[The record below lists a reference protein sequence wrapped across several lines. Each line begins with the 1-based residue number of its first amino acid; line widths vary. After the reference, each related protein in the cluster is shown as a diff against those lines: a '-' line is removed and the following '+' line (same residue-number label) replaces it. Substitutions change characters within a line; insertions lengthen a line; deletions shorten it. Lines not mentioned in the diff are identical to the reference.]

1 MRRRRWLALC
11 AVELAC
17 ASARGGEGERAPAGA
32 LRLLDRL
39 DEWTIESPWSPRPAA
54 SPESELTPA
63 FAAEFEEGEAARLT
77 PVELPASFAG
87 RSLRPG
93 VVLPPEPP
101 PQPSAQAAARGA
113 RGLRFAH
120 AAGAAFVVVPVTP
133 DTPYLL
139 SCMVR
144 RGVDP
149 RALAAGGADPA
160 GEAAALLARL
170 AQAGSLVVYELHQQP
185 PADAS
190 PAQLLAA
197 FGARENAIVAT
208 HVVPAAGA
216 VGRFD
221 ESRLVLKVSVFTHA
235 LALGLIGGAEG
246 WWALPES
253 RHPDGAPPEGA
264 VDFDSLRLYELR
276 ARDYLPLQQ
285 TSAEEDL
292 PPPPLT
298 AAKNSGFARKVK
310 LLGDV
315 RRALLAPAGTTAS
328 VPLALPAG
336 RFRISLSYGVL
347 EERRAASGKVPITFV
362 ARLERAG
369 APAVEL
375 LREHV
380 TAADSAAARA
390 WHECRF
396 DGQGDGQGGGA
407 ARLVLSAVSEAKCD
421 DVAVFGEPVVAA
433 LREPAEL
440 PRSVVLI
447 SVDTL
452 RSDRVGC
459 YGYARSDGAATTPA
473 IDALAAESLRF
484 ANARSVAPFTLPS
497 HATIL
502 TGLLPR
508 AHGVVRHGRRLVAD
522 VQPLLAVDFA
532 RAGYATAAFTGGA
545 YLSYE
550 HGFHHGFDRYS
561 ILDPFLTDEDPYRD
575 AFPRPG
581 DRAFNDAAYAT
592 CDERAIERWLDA
604 TSGRPFFL
612 FVHTY
617 AAHDYHPPKELEKR
631 FVRGDLGR
639 LGPDRDLKRIE
650 RAAAMAGAPVP
661 AGVAQVASDVYDG
674 AVAAADR
681 AVGELIGAL
690 RARGLLE
697 RTVVVLLSDHGE
709 EFGEHGGLLHGRTV
723 YEEVLRVPLLL
734 RAPGVAPSVI
744 DAPVDLCDVAP
755 TLRALCG
762 IAPAAACD
770 GADLL
775 RRIADD
781 DFKRAF
787 WAEVAAPGLSRR
799 RALLAG
805 ADKLIESPSAG
816 FEERDYARV
825 PPPALELYDVK
836 GDPRE
841 RRNRVAL
848 VADAKGGGLVPADGQ
863 PEGPLLGQLRKAAE
877 RMRSALNDE
886 RARLLSGRDAIDY
899 QPGASSQ
906 AQLKALA
913 YPGGASPDD
922 DDD

>member
-1 MRRRRWLALC
+1 LRRRRWLALC
-11 AVELAC
+11 ALEIAC
-17 ASARGGEGERAPAGA
+17 ASARGGEDGRAPAGA
-32 LRLLDRL
+32 ARLLDRL
-39 DEWTIESPWSPRPAA
+39 DAWTIESPWSPRPAA
-54 SPESELTPA
+54 APESELRPA
-63 FAAEFEEGEAARLT
+63 FAAEFEEGEAAQLT

-101 PQPSAQAAARGA
+101 PRPSAQAAARGA

-139 SCMVR
+139 SCLVR

-149 RALAAGGADPA
+149 RAFAAGGADPA

-170 AQAGSLVVYELHQQP
+170 AQAGSLVVYELHQRP
-185 PADAS
+185 PPDAS
-190 PAQLLAA
+190 PAELLAA

-208 HVVPAAGA
+208 HVVPAAETT
-216 VGRFD
+216 GRFG
-221 ESRLVLKVSVFTHA
+221 ESRLVLRVSVFTHA

-253 RHPDGAPPEGA
+253 SHPDGDPPEGA
-264 VDFDSLRLYELR
+264 IDFDSLRLYELR

-292 PPPPLT
+292 PPPPLG
-298 AAKNSGFARKVK
+298 AAKNDGFARKVK

-328 VPLALPAG
+328 VPLTLPAG
-336 RFRISLSYGVL
+336 RFRIALSYGVI
-347 EERRAASGKVPITFV
+347 EERRAAFGTVPITFV
-362 ARLERAG
+362 ARLEREG

-375 LREHV
+375 LHERV

-390 WHECRF
+390 WHECWF
-396 DGQGDGQGGGA
+396 DWKGGGP
-407 ARLVLSAVSEAKCD
+407 ARLVLAASSEAKCD

-459 YGYARSDGAATTPA
+459 YGYARADGAATTPA

-592 CDERAIERWLDA
+592 CDERSIERWLDA

-617 AAHDYHPPKELEKR
+617 AAHDYRPPKELERR
-631 FVRGDLGR
+631 FVRGDLAR
-639 LGPDRDLKRIE
+639 LGPDRDLKKIE
-650 RAAAMAGAPVP
+650 RAAASAGAPVP
-661 AGVAQVASDVYDG
+661 ADVAEVASDLYDG

-681 AVGELIGAL
+681 SVGELIGAL

-734 RAPGVAPSVI
+734 RAPGVAPGVVE
-744 DAPVDLCDVAP
+744 APVDLCDVAP
-755 TLRALCG
+755 TLRALCRL
-762 IAPAAACD
+762 APAACCD

-775 RRIADD
+775 RRVADD

-805 ADKLIESPSAG
+805 ADKLIESPAAG

-825 PPPALELYDVK
+825 PPPPLELYDLK

-841 RRNRVAL
+841 RRDRVAL
-848 VADAKGGGLVPADGQ
+848 VADAKGGGLVPADEQ
-863 PEGPLLGQLRKAAE
+863 PERPLLERLRKAAAQL
-877 RMRSALNDE
+877 RAALNEE
-886 RARLLSGRDAIDY
+886 RARLLQGRDALDY
-899 QPGASSQ
+899 RPGASSQ

-913 YPGGASPDD
+913 YPGGASPGDD
-922 DDD
+922 DD